1 MFFGMTNTCMCEV
14 CLITLKIYHNARDNL
29 LVWKVRHYHV
39 LTSYV
44 DNKVYIWPSKGDA
57 V

>member
-14 CLITLKIYHNARDNL
+14 CLITLKIYHNARD
-29 LVWKVRHYHV
+29 KVRDYHV